1 MLHRFVL
8 TLFALAPLAGAA
20 DGAAADTSVNGCAQC
35 HAAEQR
41 GFSRAHA
48 FAAENCSS
56 CHAGDAAAATQA
68 AAHDG
73 LIAFPGD
80 LASADRACGSCHAGR
95 IEGVAGN
102 LMHTGHGIVR
112 KTRAVIDGAAAAGDD
127 KRQQHA
133 DPDENARR
141 DGRPASAEF
150 HALTPAF
157 AIYILELSKL
167 ET

>member
-56 CHAGDAAAATQA
+56 CHGGDAAAATQA

-80 LASADRACGSCHAGR
+80 LASAGTILSAVAGLRVEVRGANDQPAGR
-95 IEGVAGN
+95 TFMEIFLYLFPG
-102 LMHTGHGIVR
+102 
-112 KTRAVIDGAAAAGDD
+112 
-127 KRQQHA
+127 
-133 DPDENARR
+133 
-141 DGRPASAEF
+141 
-150 HALTPAF
+150 
-157 AIYILELSKL
+157 
-167 ET
+167 